1 MSMLDKI
8 DSTDTNPKETPVMA
22 NLAALFD
29 KIALA
34 IVRIVT
40 LADHA
45 RLGTPGT
52 RQALQRIAPLA
63 MDELDHVAM
72 LPPGTGVGE
81 VISVRQQRTAPDVI
95 RWIARVVRPNGQTM
109 YLGTI
114 IQTEPGHWEAVEILP
129 VVGTD
134 PATAERDHAAQVAQ
148 RTQAQQEAEEEAEAD
163 ETYWQTIRTIL
174 QELIAAMD
182 EATNS

>member
-1 MSMLDKI
+1 
-8 DSTDTNPKETPVMA
+8 MA

-63 MDELDHVAM
+63 MDQLDHVAM
-72 LPPGTGVGE
+72 LRPGTEAGE
-81 VISVRQQRTAPDVI
+81 VGSVRQQRTAPDVI
-95 RWIARVVRPNGQTM
+95 RWVARVVRPNGQTT

-114 IQTEPGHWEAVEILP
+114 IQTEAGHWEAVEILP
-129 VVGTD
+129 VGTD
-134 PATAERDHAAQVAQ
+134 PASAERDYADQEAK
-148 RTQAQQEAEEEAEAD
+148 RTEAQQEADAEAD
-163 ETYWQTIRTIL
+163 ADERYWQATRTIL
-174 QELIAAMD
+174 QDLIAAMD
-182 EATNS
+182 EATK